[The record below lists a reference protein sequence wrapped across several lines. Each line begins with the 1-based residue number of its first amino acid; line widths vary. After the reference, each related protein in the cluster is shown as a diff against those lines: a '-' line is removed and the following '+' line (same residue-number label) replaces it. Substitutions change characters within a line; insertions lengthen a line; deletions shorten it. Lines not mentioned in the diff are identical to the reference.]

1 MHALVGII
9 FRCIESMFVAGIGGC
24 TVALVM
30 ALAQEIK
37 LSAAGHAA
45 HRRPGTRHYRGF
57 LVTVDSGGLSHAV
70 TQNRI

>member
-9 FRCIESMFVAGIGGC
+9 FRCIEWMFVAGIGGC
-24 TVALVM
+24 TVALVTC
-30 ALAQEIK
+30 LAHGIK
-37 LSAAGHAA
+37 LAAPRRAA